1 MRKTLTL
8 TLSRSTRR
16 GDKRE
21 YAIALRKKGQIPVF
35 LDTRPRAPVFSPR
48 SLELTLTMLF
58 EDRLWLR
65 LA

>member
-1 MRKTLTL
+1 M
-8 TLSRSTRR
+8 
-16 GDKRE
+16 
-21 YAIALRKKGQIPVF
+21 AIAASVLGFGFDFRLGIAHFESFTQSYV
-35 LDTRPRAPVFSPR
+35 LDTRPRAIVFSPR